1 MSEEKWKG
9 YKAFEPGLI
18 CKGKQYAEN
27 TVFEEAGGEICGA
40 GMMHYCENPFDVL
53 NYYPLVDEYGKVPDF
68 AEVEALEK
76 PITDGDKSATKKIK
90 IGVKL
95 GLDGFVNACV
105 DFLYEKTIKD
115 MPDPSTSSGDDVQ
128 IGSAGD
134 DVKIGS
140 DGFAVQI
147 GSAGDY
153 VQIGSTGRYVKIGSA
168 GRHAKIVSTGL
179 AAKIGSAG
187 RYAQIGSTGDDAVVS
202 AEADNAVVAVVG
214 RCGKVKGKIGTW
226 ITLAEYGGWD
236 GEGYPCLCVKSAKI
250 DGEILK
256 PDIFYTLKNGEFTE
270 TT

>member
-95 GLDGFVNACV
+95 GLDGFVKACV

-115 MPDPSTSSGDDVQ
+115 MPDQSTSSGDDVQ
-128 IGSAGD
+128 IVST
-134 DVKIGS
+134 
-140 DGFAVQI
+140 GFA
-147 GSAGDY
+147 
-153 VQIGSTGRYVKIGSA
+153 
-168 GRHAKIVSTGL
+168 AKIVST
-179 AAKIGSAG
+179 G

-226 ITLAEYGGWD
+226 ITLAEYGDWD

-256 PDIFYTLKNGEFTE
+256 PDIFYTLKNGEFIE
-270 TT
+270 TK